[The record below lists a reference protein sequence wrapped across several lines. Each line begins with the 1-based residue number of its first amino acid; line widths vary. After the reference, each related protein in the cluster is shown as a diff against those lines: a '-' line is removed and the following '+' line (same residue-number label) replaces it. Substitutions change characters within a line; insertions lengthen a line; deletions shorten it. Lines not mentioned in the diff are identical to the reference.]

1 MPTVPPRLSS
11 WAAAHG
17 QPPTGEPLRIGR
29 LPSTTSLSTKLSR
42 RRPGAEHREREPNH
56 GGLVRY
62 FLPDSRGI
70 LEHTIWYS
78 GHWRQDMQCG
88 FEPLRPASIIPLFRW
103 LCCRRWRAKEGW
115 RRAHRGVLHS
125 EICRRGGGSFV
136 VNCVEKPGVFVWVCG
151 CLEVTSVTC
160 TGHLPVHLSKRMGF
174 CAEPWFMLTPPV
186 KMQWFLTLFS
196 KSWA

>member
-42 RRPGAEHREREPNH
+42 RRPGAEHGEREPNH

-103 LCCRRWRAKEGW
+103 LCCRRWKAKEGLAKGTSRSASLRNLPEGW
-115 RRAHRGVLHS
+115 RLLCCQLRWEAWC
-125 EICRRGGGSFV
+125 ICVSVWLLGGD
-136 VNCVEKPGVFVWVCG
+136 
-151 CLEVTSVTC
+151 
-160 TGHLPVHLSKRMGF
+160 
-174 CAEPWFMLTPPV
+174 
-186 KMQWFLTLFS
+186 
-196 KSWA
+196 